1 MIYTEMTKKAIRFAF
16 RAHAGQMDR
25 SGIPYIM
32 HPIHLAEQMSSEDAC
47 VVAMLHDVLE
57 DTDVTLEELL
67 AEGFTETQLTALQLL
82 THDEAVPYMDYI
94 RNLKENEL
102 AKTVKLA
109 DLAHNSDLTR
119 LDTVTEKDLERNRKY
134 AEAIRILTN

>member
-32 HPIHLAEQMSSEDAC
+32 HPIHLAEQMRSEDAC

-57 DTDVTLEELL
+57 DTDATLEELC

-94 RNLKENEL
+94 RNIKENKL

>member
-16 RAHAGQMDR
+16 CAHAGQMDR

-57 DTDVTLEELL
+57 DTDVTLEELR

-102 AKTVKLA
+102 ARTVKLA

-119 LDTVTEKDLERNRKY
+119 LDTVMEKDLERNRKY